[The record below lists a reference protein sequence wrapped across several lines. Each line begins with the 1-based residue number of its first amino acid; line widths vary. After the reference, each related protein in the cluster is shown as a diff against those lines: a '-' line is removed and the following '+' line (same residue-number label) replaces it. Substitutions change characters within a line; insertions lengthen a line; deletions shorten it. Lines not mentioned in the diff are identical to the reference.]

1 MLERE
6 VLNGGHADREPAGGA
21 GIWGQA
27 TCARLAVLG
36 ECCVEPIG
44 ETTLTKGVPAIGEA
58 RERDR
63 SQLSAAGGLGVPEGR
78 RTYTVTTWCVC
89 IPRNRW
95 RRLGQSYSTRERL

>member
-21 GIWGQA
+21 GILGQA
-27 TCARLAVLG
+27 TCAGLAVLG

-44 ETTLTKGVPAIGEA
+44 ETTLTERVAAIGET

-63 SQLSAAGGLGVPEGR
+63 S
-78 RTYTVTTWCVC
+78 
-89 IPRNRW
+89 
-95 RRLGQSYSTRERL
+95 